1 MEVSTYDE
9 RTLTELDHVRIARLI
24 RGAGEAASSQID
36 RPIDDILDTAD
47 LVSSNKVD
55 ADIVT
60 MYSQVEL
67 ADVSTGKPYRLTLC
81 YPTDAQPAS
90 GFVSVLS
97 PVGASLIGRRVGSIA
112 RWQSPSGDQGA
123 AKVLAVLFQ
132 PEANGDYT
140 M

>member
-1 MEVSTYDE
+1 MQVSTYDE

-24 RGAGEAASSQID
+24 RGAGEAAASLPD
-36 RPIDDILDTAD
+36 RSIDDILDTAD

-55 ADIVT
+55 PDIVT

-67 ADVSTGKPYRLTLC
+67 ADLATGKPYRLTLC

-112 RWQSPSGDQGA
+112 RWRSPSGDEGS

-132 PEANGDYT
+132 PEASGDYT

>member
-24 RGAGEAASSQID
+24 RGVGEVAASPLD
-36 RPIDDILDTAD
+36 HPIDDLLDTAD
-47 LVSSNKVD
+47 LVASRKVTP
-55 ADIVT
+55 DIVT

-67 ADVSTGKPYRLTLC
+67 ADLVTGKPYRLTLC
-81 YPTDAQPAS
+81 YPTDAEPAS

-97 PVGASLIGRRVGSIA
+97 PVGGSLIGRRVGSIA
-112 RWQSPSGDQGA
+112 RWRSPSGDHGA

-132 PEANGDYT
+132 PEANGDFT

>member
-24 RGAGEAASSQID
+24 RGVGEVAASPLD
-36 RPIDDILDTAD
+36 HPIDDILDTAD
-47 LVSSNKVD
+47 LVSSHKVD
-55 ADIVT
+55 PDIVT

-67 ADVSTGKPYRLTLC
+67 ADLATGKPYQLTLC
-81 YPTDAQPAS
+81 YPSDAKPAA

-123 AKVLAVLFQ
+123 ATVVAVLYQ
-132 PEANGDYT
+132 PEASGDFT
-140 M
+140 V

>member
-1 MEVSTYDE
+1 MEVSTLDD

-24 RGAGEAASSQID
+24 RGPGEAASSQPD

-47 LVSSNKVD
+47 LVASRKVD
-55 ADIVT
+55 PDIVT

-67 ADVSTGKPYRLTLC
+67 ADLATGKPYRLTLC
-81 YPTDAQPAS
+81 YPTDAKPAA

-112 RWQSPSGDQGA
+112 RWRSPSGDGGA
-123 AKVLAVLFQ
+123 ATVLAVLYQ
-132 PEANGDYT
+132 PEASGDFT
-140 M
+140 A